1 MAGGGEVRRR
11 EVEVSQIE
19 ISALCHA
26 TEDCSR
32 IEESIRN
39 ILPSEARKTIVV
51 HHDLTRGYYGNPITV
66 MTVKITG
73 KNRIDLAIG
82 HIAALLEQLEKT
94 ILRSTFDLRYD
105 RKTGKFVIR
114 FSKQDMILGKLRV
127 TDSDDVVKVVF
138 YLKNTK
144 NSSRVLRHL
153 IDIGLLA

>member
-1 MAGGGEVRRR
+1 
-11 EVEVSQIE
+11 
-19 ISALCHA
+19 
-26 TEDCSR
+26 
-32 IEESIRN
+32 
-39 ILPSEARKTIVV
+39 
-51 HHDLTRGYYGNPITV
+51 